1 MLIEKDLYS
10 LCTFGVCYRFIV
22 LDDQLHM
29 SATYDSQEHPDARS
43 HLLAI
48 VITLGG
54 ERKALM
60 EAQFQSL
67 EGFRVEY
74 VDGIPSRSIRR
85 KDDLRAALEEA
96 ELVQPGD
103 DELHQAMWLRCRSL
117 SRDRAVLACY
127 LAHLRAMRKAVQL
140 GADVIFEDNVRM
152 PAKPPNE
159 AARRILE
166 CVRASPHADLRLFG
180 FGARAEDHEAVYRN
194 ARPEDGALPLP
205 FRFPPSSES
214 EANTPGVKQI
224 PAAWGAYAYWISRRG
239 WKNLLHRIRND
250 MPMAVVAERG
260 KNLRGYVVRPIDRI
274 LVSRCVSQDDC
285 EEAMR
290 SLQIRQAAGCSLAS
304 HELEGKT
311 RIQPATVHLSRVVA
325 GAPCCY
331 RAPMLRSTIHDKWDG
346 AFCESSEAQMRC
358 CVAIEDSFQGLW
370 LSEAEFEAVRLQQEH
385 GEWAHTDGLQ
395 RKTWG
400 NEKTSDDKGLDG
412 NYSAVRSHQ

>member
-1 MLIEKDLYS
+1 MS
-10 LCTFGVCYRFIV
+10 GT
-22 LDDQLHM
+22 DD
-29 SATYDSQEHPDARS
+29 AQEHPDTRS

-60 EAQFQSL
+60 EAQFQHL
-67 EGFRVEY
+67 EGFRVEF

-103 DELHQAMWLRCRSL
+103 DELHQTMWLRCRSL

-152 PAKPPNE
+152 PSEPPNE
-159 AARRILE
+159 AARRIIE

-180 FGARAEDHEAVYRN
+180 FGARAEDHEAVYGN
-194 ARPEDGALPLP
+194 AQPEDGALPLP
-205 FRFPPSSES
+205 FRFPPGES
-214 EANTPGVKQI
+214 EDIRPGVKQI
-224 PAAWGAYAYWISRRG
+224 PAAWGAYAYWISRHG
-239 WKNLLHRIRND
+239 WENLLHRIRND

-260 KNLRGYVVRPIDRI
+260 KNLRGFIVRPIDRI
-274 LVSRCVSQDDC
+274 LVSRCVSQEDDC

-290 SLQIRQAAGCSLAS
+290 SLNVRQAEGSSIAS
-304 HELEGKT
+304 HELAMQGQT
-311 RIQPATVHLSRVVA
+311 RNQPAMVNLSRVVA

-346 AFCESSEAQMRC
+346 AFCVSSEAQMRC
-358 CVAIEDSFQGLW
+358 CVAVRDSFQGLW
-370 LSEAEFEAVRLQQEH
+370 LSEAEREAVRLQKEH
-385 GEWAHTDGLQ
+385 GEWAHTDGHQ
-395 RKTWG
+395 RKTWR
-400 NEKTSDDKGLDG
+400 NEKTANAVCDTSDCSQTT
-412 NYSAVRSHQ
+412 N